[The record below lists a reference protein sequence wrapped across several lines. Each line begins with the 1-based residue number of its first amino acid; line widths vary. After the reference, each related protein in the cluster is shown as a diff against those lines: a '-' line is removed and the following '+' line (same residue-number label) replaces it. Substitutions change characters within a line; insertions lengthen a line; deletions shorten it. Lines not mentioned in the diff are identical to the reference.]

1 MKYWY
6 KGESFKVFPNLE
18 IYYNEDE
25 ELVYFSLFWM
35 KFEIDLP
42 ICIKWKKNE
51 KQEEK

>member
-6 KGESFKVFPNLE
+6 KGESFIVFPNLE

-25 ELVYFSLFWM
+25 ELVYFSLVWM